1 MTRTVKDV
9 SNVTTMG
16 LMFQD
21 ATSFNQPLNNWN
33 VSNVK
38 TMVQMFDGAT
48 FFNQPLN
55 NWNVSNVTNMEWMF
69 SDASCF
75 NQPLN
80 KWNVSNVWRMDSMFS
95 GARSFNQAKFIV
107 GLCGARRVPRLYQ
120 EFGPS
125 RSTAVH
131 TGAARLADTSKR
143 QEKTAASR

>member
-1 MTRTVKDV
+1 MTDMKR
-9 SNVTTMG
+9 
-16 LMFQD
+16 MFQG
-21 ATSFNQPLNNWN
+21 AESFNQPLNNWN

-55 NWNVSNVTNMEWMF
+55 NWNVSNVTDMSRMF
-69 SDASCF
+69 AGATSF
-75 NQPLN
+75 NQPIN
-80 KWNVSNVWRMDSMFS
+80 QWNVSNVWRMDSMFS